1 MSFEW
6 DAQKR
11 RTNIEKHGLDFYD
24 VGAVSEFP
32 HVVVP
37 SAYYGDEERFLA
49 IGLFEGRFVT
59 VVYTTL
65 SEAVRV
71 ISFRRARYEERQK
84 YQEILGGRAYSQTR
98 GKSHRFKQG

>member
-1 MSFEW
+1 MSRNAARISKNMASISMMSARFSKF
-6 DAQKR
+6 A
-11 RTNIEKHGLDFYD
+11 
-24 VGAVSEFP
+24 

-37 SAYYGDEERFLA
+37 SAYHGDEERFLA

-59 VVYTTL
+59 VVYTTR

-84 YQEILGGRAYSQTR
+84 YQEVLGGRA
-98 GKSHRFKQG
+98 